1 MGKQR
6 ILLRL
11 AVLLF
16 ATGLLFGM
24 QVLVVGASDATASA
38 ALSEEIASESRARV
52 IDAES
57 IFSGITDG
65 AYYNHPVTVTVN
77 EAYADTFTV
86 NGTATRLDANNRFV
100 LDGADGAYTLAAA
113 DAAGNST
120 AVTVTLDKT
129 APAIKSSSKLKEGGV
144 YCLTLTGT
152 FDEANMDRILV
163 NGTKMA
169 LGSNGNGFTMTSG
182 SMNKPIFGALEIVV
196 YDKAGN
202 TLTVHVTLNAEHTY
216 AETERVE
223 PTCLVRGHIR
233 SRCTVCEIAT
243 KYEDL
248 GYGAHAYGEPVF
260 TWSDDGKRA
269 TATFTCA
276 TDNSHTQTVDATVTD
291 TVKTPATC
299 TEDGVTTYTATVML
313 DGEEFTATKE
323 VADIPAVGHTYGAPA
338 FTWSDDGK
346 RATATFT
353 CATDNSHTQT
363 VEATV
368 TDTVKTPATCTEVG
382 VTTYTATVTFDG
394 KTYTATKDITDIAA
408 LGHTYKEGKCVN
420 CGQADP
426 RYVADIPKTG
436 AEVGA
441 LWQTLLL
448 VLVGIGSMRTAMQA
462 RRRKAF

>member
-6 ILLRL
+6 MCLRL

-16 ATGLLFGM
+16 AIGLLFGM

-38 ALSEEIASESRARV
+38 TLSEETTSEPTAQA

-57 IFSGITDG
+57 VFSGITDG
-65 AYYNHPVTVTVN
+65 AYYNHPITVTVD
-77 EAYADTFTV
+77 EAYADTLTV
-86 NGTATRLDANNRFV
+86 NGAAMQLDANDQFV

-113 DAAGNST
+113 DAAGNRV
-120 AVTVTLDKT
+120 AATVTLDKT

-152 FDEANMDRILV
+152 FVEANMDRILV
-163 NGTKMA
+163 NGTQMA
-169 LGSNGNGFTMTSG
+169 LGSNGDGFTMTSG
-182 SMNKPIFGALEIVV
+182 SMNKPIFGALEVVV

-216 AETERVE
+216 VETERVE
-223 PTCLVRGHIR
+223 PTCMVRGHIR

-260 TWSDDGKRA
+260 TWSDDGKLA
-269 TATFTCA
+269 TATYTCA
-276 TDNSHTQTVDATVTD
+276 SDPTHTQTQKATVTAAL
-291 TVKTPATC
+291 KTPADC
-299 TEDGVTTYTATVML
+299 TEA
-313 DGEEFTATKE
+313 
-323 VADIPAVGHTYGAPA
+323 
-338 FTWSDDGK
+338 
-346 RATATFT
+346 
-353 CATDNSHTQT
+353 
-363 VEATV
+363 
-368 TDTVKTPATCTEVG
+368 G

-394 KTYTATKDITDIAA
+394 KTYTATKDIADIAA
-408 LGHTYKEGKCVN
+408 LGHTYKDGKCVN

-436 AEVGA
+436 AEDSA
-441 LWQTLLL
+441 LWETLLL
-448 VLVGIGSMRTAMQA
+448 LLVGIGSTVTVTQI
-462 RRRKAF
+462 RRRKTF